1 MTMHSDHR
9 CIGID
14 NQCNARKHQLPG
26 NLKDNVAGNDKSEG
40 RFHQVLTF
48 GRQFLCS
55 KNAFTLYFQ
64 GYYFSFQARLS
75 SAVQIHKEGKKE
87 KKTIV
92 FNYF

>member
-1 MTMHSDHR
+1 MHSDHR
-9 CIGID
+9 RIGID
-14 NQCNARKHQLPG
+14 NQCNARKHQLPE
-26 NLKDNVAGNDKSEG
+26 NLKDTVAGNDKSEG
-40 RFHQVLTF
+40 RFNQVLTF

-55 KNAFTLYFQ
+55 KNAFTLLYFQ

-87 KKTIV
+87 KKTIA